1 MSEMPALYFFPIA
14 KQPSHLNLREEERGK
29 RRILEKSGYTINA
42 KTGTP
47 STISYLQETT
57 RSEDKVREI
66 PSHPGLVQC
75 NRNIAPPIDS
85 RF

>member
-1 MSEMPALYFFPIA
+1 MSEMPALYFPLIV
-14 KQPSHLNLREEERGK
+14 KQPSHLNLREEKGK
-29 RRILEKSGYTINA
+29 RRILEKNGYTINA
-42 KTGTP
+42 KIGAPGTV
-47 STISYLQETT
+47 SCLQETT

-85 RF
+85 RY